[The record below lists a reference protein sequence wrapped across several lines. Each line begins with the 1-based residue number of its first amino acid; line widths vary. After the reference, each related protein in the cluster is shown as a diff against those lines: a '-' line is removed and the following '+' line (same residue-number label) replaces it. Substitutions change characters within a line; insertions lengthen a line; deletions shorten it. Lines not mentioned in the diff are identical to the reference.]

1 MNDAALWPSRWPAED
16 GGPRRDQL
24 APGPPLQVGPNERLT
39 LAAHRDAYAA
49 TMFVLRDPGQLF
61 VLRHTIGAQPL
72 RDASTC
78 WVERLD
84 PLTLATQSR
93 SPDLG
98 GGPFWPGGLAAH
110 ANGSLYVV
118 HGNHCHRLSADLAP
132 LAYRR
137 LERDRP
143 HNSFVVLRDG
153 SLAIKDLDLDQH
165 EASELVLLDPT
176 TLVPRCTPLTLPEP
190 SVARLSADGN
200 TVYVVGTET
209 IWRAHWDGR
218 QLALDED
225 WRLRYHGGPRHSYGW
240 DPVIAGGHVWFLDNG
255 AHDYATTMRGA
266 ARSLGPVRLIRV
278 AVADSGNAEI
288 VEVSGT
294 SRGTVTN
301 PPIYDPQRRIAVA
314 YDSGNGI
321 VQAFRLAEDARLR
334 PLWRRE
340 LSHAGHMIHYAESGE
355 LVLHDYRGPA
365 LARTGI
371 ARAVANRSSR
381 PANSPA
387 IRRALARGSA
397 DEVIVV
403 DIETGVERAR
413 ARVPTMFQSV
423 LFPAPGFGR
432 DLYWCTFSTLARLEV
447 TAAA

>member
-16 GGPRRDQL
+16 GGPRRDQR
-24 APGPPLQVGPNERLT
+24 APGPPLGVGPTERLT

-49 TMFVLRDPGQLF
+49 TMLVLRDPGELF
-61 VLRHTIGAQPL
+61 VLRHTVGARPL
-72 RDASTC
+72 RDPSTC

-84 PLTLATQSR
+84 PLTLETRRR
-93 SPDLG
+93 SPDLS

-118 HGNHCHRLSADLAP
+118 HGNHCHRLSSDLAP
-132 LAYRR
+132 LGSWR
-137 LERDRP
+137 LKRDRP

-153 SLAIKDLDLDQH
+153 SLAIKDLDLEQRDV
-165 EASELVLLDPT
+165 AELVLLDPT
-176 TLVPRCTPLTLPEP
+176 TLVPRCPPLALPEP

-209 IWRAHWDGR
+209 VWRAHWDG
-218 QLALDED
+218 QHLALDED
-225 WRLRYHGGPRHSYGW
+225 WHFRYHGGPGHSYGW
-240 DPVIAGGHVWFLDNG
+240 DPVIAGGQVWFLDNG

-278 AVADSGNAEI
+278 AVADARDADI
-288 VEVSGT
+288 VEVSGAP
-294 SRGTVTN
+294 RGTVTN

-314 YDSGNGI
+314 YDSGNGV
-321 VQAFRLAEDARLR
+321 VQAFRLTADRRLK

-340 LSHAGHMIHYAESGE
+340 LSHAGHMIQYPESGE

-365 LARTGI
+365 IARTRI
-371 ARAVANRSSR
+371 ARALANRSSR
-381 PANSPA
+381 PADSPTV
-387 IRRALARGSA
+387 RRALTRGSA

-403 DIETGVERAR
+403 DIETGVQRAR
-413 ARVPTMFQSV
+413 TRVPTMFQSV

-447 TAAA
+447 TAGA

>member
-1 MNDAALWPSRWPAED
+1 MSGAALWPSRWPAED

-24 APGPPLQVGPNERLT
+24 APGPPLQIGPTERLT

-49 TMFVLRDPGQLF
+49 TMFVLRDPGELF
-61 VLRHTIGAQPL
+61 ALRHTIGAHPL
-72 RDASTC
+72 RDNSAC

-84 PLTLATQSR
+84 PLTLATVRR
-93 SPDLG
+93 SPDLL

-118 HGNHCHRLSADLAP
+118 HGNHCHRLSSDLAP
-132 LAYRR
+132 LASRR
-137 LERDRP
+137 LERTRP

-153 SLAIKDLDLDQH
+153 SLAIKDLDLDEQ
-165 EASELVLLDPT
+165 EACELVLLDPT
-176 TLVPRCTPLTLPEP
+176 TLVPRCPPLRLPEP
-190 SVARLSADGN
+190 SVARLSADCN
-200 TVYVVGTET
+200 TVYVVGTES
-209 IWRAHWDGR
+209 IWRAHSEGR
-218 QLALDED
+218 RLTLDED
-225 WRLRYHGGPRHSYGW
+225 WHFRYHGGPRHSYGW
-240 DPVIAGGHVWFLDNG
+240 DPVIAGAHVWFLDNG

-266 ARSLGPVRLIRV
+266 ARSAGPVRLIRV
-278 AVADSGNAEI
+278 AVADAGDADI
-288 VEVSGT
+288 VEVSGLP
-294 SRGTVTN
+294 RGAVTN
-301 PPIYDPQRRIAVA
+301 PPLYDAERRIAVA
-314 YDSGNGI
+314 YDSSNGI
-321 VQAFRLAEDARLR
+321 VQAFRLSADTRLV

-355 LVLHDYRGPA
+355 LVLHDHRGPA
-365 LARTGI
+365 IARTRV
-371 ARAVANRSSR
+371 ARALANRSSR

-387 IRRALARGSA
+387 TRRALTRQSA
-397 DEVIVV
+397 DEVVVV

-447 TAAA
+447 TSAA